1 MTIYFDFF
9 YSPAGKI
16 LTDCENDY
24 ITRIILPRE
33 STEKSLLI
41 LNAEFAEST
50 LKKDPVPFKNIFAQ
64 FEEYFS
70 GTRTTFNLPLLARG
84 TVFQKKVWD
93 AIKTVPYGRTASYK
107 ELAVKIQNKN
117 ASRAVGNACN
127 ANPLPIVVPCHRII
141 TSSGKIG
148 GFGGGTAMKRQL
160 LKIEGVDK
168 SRKK

>member
-9 YSPAGKI
+9 YSSAGKI
-16 LTDCENDY
+16 LTVCENDY
-24 ITRIILPRE
+24 ITRIILPRK
-33 STEKSLLI
+33 SPEKSLLI
-41 LNAEFAEST
+41 LNAEFPEST
-50 LKKDPVPFKNIFAQ
+50 LKKDPVPFKNIFSQ

-70 GTRTTFNLPLLARG
+70 GTRITFNLPLFVRG
-84 TVFQKKVWD
+84 TIFQKKVWD
-93 AIKTVPYGRTASYK
+93 AIKAVPYGRTASYK

-148 GFGGGTAMKRQL
+148 GFGGGTTMKRQL
-160 LKIEGVDK
+160 LKIEGV
-168 SRKK
+168 SIPL